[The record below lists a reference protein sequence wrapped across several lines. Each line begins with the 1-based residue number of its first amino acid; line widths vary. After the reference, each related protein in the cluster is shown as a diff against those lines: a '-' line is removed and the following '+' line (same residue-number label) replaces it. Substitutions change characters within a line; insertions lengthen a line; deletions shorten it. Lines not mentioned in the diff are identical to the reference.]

1 MIRKHSY
8 KKRRSYKKGKSTRKI
23 SRRKIN
29 KKYQLGG
36 SVAVTTSNILIT
48 DKAKIKYYTVLNE
61 RKQGLGMFN
70 APKMLHNYGNTEIK
84 FPNEGINRQP
94 YSKNNTLFDYITIA
108 NDYKEDTTSYEYKIE
123 NIKKISGVISPTDYA
138 GYFCRLHEYYITPL
152 KYNDS
157 IKKYEKE
164 IYIVSDSYDLTLH
177 DIFFQKNTNDNVA
190 ETRAAAVKA
199 REEYYADLS
208 NPDKVDAN
216 DVAEAAAE
224 AAIEAAAKYPT
235 INITNITKEQIYTWF
250 LNIAQGIK
258 RMHDVDYVHLD
269 INLSNIVI
277 NLLKS
282 EFKGSNAKLSNFG
295 YAIESSKKLNAS
307 IYNKD
312 DPSFMAPEL
321 DDTTD
326 KFVDYKKCDIY
337 SLGSVFGELLYTLYP
352 IDDMD
357 ESNTPLTE
365 SGLDA
370 MVEDD
375 INSRLNISAV
385 IDILTPYVKSL
396 PNTDL

>member
-1 MIRKHSY
+1 M
-8 KKRRSYKKGKSTRKI
+8 
-23 SRRKIN
+23 
-29 KKYQLGG
+29 
-36 SVAVTTSNILIT
+36 TTSNILIT
-48 DKAKIKYYTVLNE
+48 NTAKIKYYTVLNE
-61 RKQGLGMFN
+61 RKQELGIFN

-94 YSKNNTLFDYITIA
+94 YSKNNTLFDYILIA
-108 NDYKEDTTSYEYKIE
+108 NDDKEDTTSYEYKIE

-152 KYNDS
+152 TYNDS

-177 DIFFQKNTNDNVA
+177 DIIEEHIKNDTAKA
-190 ETRAAAVKA
+190 E
-199 REEYYADLS
+199 
-208 NPDKVDAN
+208 PDY
-216 DVAEAAAE
+216 DVATES
-224 AAIEAAAKYPT
+224 Y
-235 INITNITKEQIYTWF
+235 ITKITKEQIYTWF

-258 RMHDVDYVHLD
+258 RMHDVDYAHLD

-326 KFVDYKKCDIY
+326 KFLDYKKCDIY

-385 IDILTPYVKSL
+385 IDILIPYVKSL
-396 PNTDL
+396 QNTDL